1 MPMGKFENNTV
12 HSTGR
17 FGLWVF
23 PGYTPSVSGS
33 CYDQRPSPAI
43 FNKFTAYLCDKGAEW
58 EQSSSVQFRQFLV
71 YDHFS
76 SGITTQTIFY
86 SQEYN
91 TPYSSTFY
99 NSVNGAVVADSV
111 IVGNSSANPTNNT
124 PSGLILTWDRGQL
137 VQNVTFI
144 NFPTPDTQAMRAVEI
159 IGRCM

>member
-1 MPMGKFENNTV
+1 MGLFRNNTV

-33 CYDQRPSPAI
+33 CSDQRPLAAVFGP
-43 FNKFTAYLCDKGAEW
+43 FTSYLCDKGAEW
-58 EQSSSVQFRQFLV
+58 EQSSSVQFRDFTV

-86 SQEYN
+86 SQDYN
-91 TPYSSTFY
+91 TPYSSAFY
-99 NSVNGAVVADSV
+99 SSLTGSMVADTV
-111 IVGNSSANPTNNT
+111 IVGNSSTNPTNNT
-124 PSGLILTWDRGQL
+124 PSGLILTWDRGEL

-144 NFPTPDTQAMRAVEI
+144 NFPYAESQAMRATEI
-159 IGRCM
+159 VGRCV